1 MPIDYGSHDV
11 TTSGEVVGSGIVL
24 SDPTLVANSTA
35 LTNVVVIS
43 QADYD
48 ALGSY
53 SDTTLY
59 VITD

>member
-1 MPIDYGSHDV
+1 MPIDYGNHNL
-11 TTSGEVVGSGIVL
+11 TTSGEVVGSGVVS

-35 LTNVVVIS
+35 LTNVVVIT
-43 QADYD
+43 QANYD
-48 ALGSY
+48 NLGSY